1 LKEHSRVLTEKDY
14 GVHGITES
22 DFDHSI
28 SSVKE
33 MIDTRSEQYQ
43 RKAQNIREINDE
55 EIANDFFD
63 DVSYYIY
70 TDTQYL
76 WQFTLWRLQ
85 GLIEAIITYQLMVSK
100 KLFALESK
108 LEARKK
114 NDYDIEKEEINEL
127 VLWANLRNI
136 ILHAPPE
143 QYRLTPIIGENIIYY
158 YQFIKKTIY

>member
-76 WQFTLWRLQ
+76 
-85 GLIEAIITYQLMVSK
+85 
-100 KLFALESK
+100 
-108 LEARKK
+108 
-114 NDYDIEKEEINEL
+114 
-127 VLWANLRNI
+127 
-136 ILHAPPE
+136 
-143 QYRLTPIIGENIIYY
+143 
-158 YQFIKKTIY
+158 